1 MSGTPLQR
9 GRFSVAAKGTHK
21 SVAIGVNYGYPCAN
35 GNDYGKASV
44 EKQCARPRQI
54 PGGPAA
60 EEHATMSQIPD
71 LSQALARHPH
81 QTLLI
86 IDDVEMNRAIL
97 AEIFRS
103 RYRIIEAGNGREG
116 LEALEGREEEI
127 CAILLDVLMPVM
139 SGMEFLKTVCQR
151 YLQKQIPIFLI
162 TAENS
167 SAILEEAYGLGVMDV
182 ITKPVVPY
190 IVQRRIDSVVELFQA
205 RRSLGAKV
213 NLQQAE
219 LLLQAR
225 KIMDLNAGMIEA
237 LSTAIEFRSCESG
250 EHVRR
255 IHDFTAYLL
264 GKTPLGDGL
273 DQEQVDLIAL
283 ASIMHDIGKIAVPD
297 AILNKP
303 GRLTPEEFEVMKQH
317 TVNGALLLE
326 RIPQMRQHEAFVYAY
341 DIARHHHERWDG
353 RGYPDGL
360 KGDEISI
367 WAQVVSL
374 ADVYDALI
382 SKRVYKEAYSCS
394 QALDLIANGACGA
407 FNPRLLSIFL
417 AHEEAIRTFYMR

>member
-1 MSGTPLQR
+1 MSQSIDPSQSLTRGTP
-9 GRFSVAAKGTHK
+9 
-21 SVAIGVNYGYPCAN
+21 
-35 GNDYGKASV
+35 
-44 EKQCARPRQI
+44 
-54 PGGPAA
+54 
-60 EEHATMSQIPD
+60 
-71 LSQALARHPH
+71 

-86 IDDVEMNRAIL
+86 IDDVELNRAIL
-97 AEIFRS
+97 AEIFQD
-103 RYRIIEAGNGREG
+103 RYHIVEAGNGLEG
-116 LEALEGREEEI
+116 LQLLDGHEEEV

-139 SGMEFLKTVCQR
+139 DGMEFLKAVQQR
-151 YLQKQIPIFLI
+151 NLQKHIPIFLI

-167 SAILEEAYGLGVMDV
+167 SAVLEEAYAMGVMDV
-182 ITKPVVPY
+182 ITKPVIPY
-190 IVQRRIDSVVELFQA
+190 VVQRRIESVVELFQA
-205 RRSLGAKV
+205 RKRLGAKV

-219 LLLQAR
+219 LLQQAR

-264 GKTPLGDGL
+264 GKTPLGEGL

-303 GRLTPEEFEVMKQH
+303 GRLTPEEYEIMKQH

-360 KGDEISI
+360 KGDDISI

-382 SKRVYKEAYSCS
+382 S
-394 QALDLIANGACGA
+394 
-407 FNPRLLSIFL
+407 
-417 AHEEAIRTFYMR
+417 

>member
-1 MSGTPLQR
+1 
-9 GRFSVAAKGTHK
+9 
-21 SVAIGVNYGYPCAN
+21 
-35 GNDYGKASV
+35 
-44 EKQCARPRQI
+44 
-54 PGGPAA
+54 
-60 EEHATMSQIPD
+60 MSQIIDP
-71 LSQALARHPH
+71 SQTLARGTP

-97 AEIFRS
+97 AEFFKD
-103 RYRIIEAGNGREG
+103 RYHIVEAGNGLEG
-116 LEALEGREEEI
+116 LQLLDGHEDEV

-139 SGMEFLKTVCQR
+139 DGMQFLKAVHQR
-151 YLQKQIPIFLI
+151 NLQKQIPIFLI

-167 SAILEEAYGLGVMDV
+167 STVLEDAYAMGVMDV
-182 ITKPVVPY
+182 ITKPVIPFV
-190 IVQRRIDSVVELFQA
+190 VQRRVDSVVELFQA
-205 RRSLGAKV
+205 RKRLGAKV

-264 GKTPLGDGL
+264 GKTPLGEGL

-303 GRLTPEEFEVMKQH
+303 GRLTPDEFEVMKQH

-360 KGDEISI
+360 KGDDISI

-382 SKRVYKEAYSCS
+382 SKRVYKDAYSCS
-394 QALDLIANGACGA
+394 QALDLIANGACGT
-407 FNPRLLSIFL
+407 FNPRLLSIFATRYAKRCASFL
-417 AHEEAIRTFYMR
+417 AAVQIRCISLWANII

>member
-1 MSGTPLQR
+1 
-9 GRFSVAAKGTHK
+9 
-21 SVAIGVNYGYPCAN
+21 
-35 GNDYGKASV
+35 
-44 EKQCARPRQI
+44 
-54 PGGPAA
+54 
-60 EEHATMSQIPD
+60 MSQIIDPSKT
-71 LSQALARHPH
+71 LTRGTP

-97 AEIFRS
+97 AEFFKD
-103 RYRIIEAGNGREG
+103 RYHIVEAGNGLEG
-116 LEALEGREEEI
+116 LQLLDGHEDEV

-139 SGMEFLKTVCQR
+139 DGMQFLKAVHQR
-151 YLQKQIPIFLI
+151 NLQKQIPIFLI

-167 SAILEEAYGLGVMDV
+167 STVLEDAYAMGVMDV
-182 ITKPVVPY
+182 ITKPVIPY
-190 IVQRRIDSVVELFQA
+190 VVQRRVDSVVELFQA
-205 RRSLGAKV
+205 RKRLGAKV

-264 GKTPLGDGL
+264 GKTPLGEGL
-273 DQEQVDLIAL
+273 AQEQVDLIAL

-303 GRLTPEEFEVMKQH
+303 GRLTPDEFEVMKQH
-317 TVNGALLLE
+317 TINGALLLE

-360 KGDEISI
+360 KGDDISI

-394 QALDLIANGACGA
+394 QALDLIANGACGT

-417 AHEEAIRTFYMR
+417 AHEESIRMFYMR

>member
-1 MSGTPLQR
+1 MDTG
-9 GRFSVAAKGTHK
+9 
-21 SVAIGVNYGYPCAN
+21 
-35 GNDYGKASV
+35 ASV
-44 EKQCARPRQI
+44 LSRKMACVRHAPAEMPDSRPSHEGI
-54 PGGPAA
+54 L
-60 EEHATMSQIPD
+60 MSQIIDP
-71 LSQALARHPH
+71 SQTLTRGTP

-97 AEIFRS
+97 AEIFRD
-103 RYRIIEAGNGREG
+103 RYQIIEAGDGLEG
-116 LEALEGREEEI
+116 LRLLDGHEEEI

-139 SGMEFLKTVCQR
+139 DGMEFLKTVHQR
-151 YLQKQIPIFLI
+151 NLQKQIPIFLI
-162 TAENS
+162 TVENS
-167 SAILEEAYGLGVMDV
+167 SAVLEDAYALGVMDV
-182 ITKPVVPY
+182 ITKPVIPY
-190 IVQRRIDSVVELFQA
+190 VVQRRIDSVVELFQA
-205 RRSLGAKV
+205 RRRLGAKV

-264 GKTPLGDGL
+264 GKTPLGEGL

-317 TVNGALLLE
+317 TINGALLLE

-360 KGDEISI
+360 RGDDISI

-394 QALDLIANGACGA
+394 QALDLIANGACGT

-417 AHEEAIRTFYMR
+417 AHEESIRTFYMR

>member
-1 MSGTPLQR
+1 MSAPLPSNEGTLMSQSIDPSQSLTRGTP
-9 GRFSVAAKGTHK
+9 
-21 SVAIGVNYGYPCAN
+21 
-35 GNDYGKASV
+35 
-44 EKQCARPRQI
+44 
-54 PGGPAA
+54 
-60 EEHATMSQIPD
+60 
-71 LSQALARHPH
+71 

-86 IDDVEMNRAIL
+86 IDDVELNRAIL
-97 AEIFRS
+97 AEIFQD
-103 RYRIIEAGNGREG
+103 RYHIVEAGNGLEG
-116 LEALEGREEEI
+116 LQLLDGHEEEV

-139 SGMEFLKTVCQR
+139 DGMEFLKAVQQR
-151 YLQKQIPIFLI
+151 NMQKHIPIFLI

-167 SAILEEAYGLGVMDV
+167 SAVLEEAYAMGVMDV
-182 ITKPVVPY
+182 ITKPVIPY
-190 IVQRRIDSVVELFQA
+190 VVQRRIESVVELFQA
-205 RRSLGAKV
+205 RKRLGAKV

-219 LLLQAR
+219 LLQQAR

-264 GKTPLGDGL
+264 GKTPLGEGL

-303 GRLTPEEFEVMKQH
+303 GRLTPEEYEIMKQH

-360 KGDEISI
+360 KGDDISI

-394 QALDLIANGACGA
+394 QALDLIANGACGS

-417 AHEEAIRTFYMR
+417 AHEESIRMFYMR

>member
-1 MSGTPLQR
+1 
-9 GRFSVAAKGTHK
+9 
-21 SVAIGVNYGYPCAN
+21 
-35 GNDYGKASV
+35 
-44 EKQCARPRQI
+44 
-54 PGGPAA
+54 
-60 EEHATMSQIPD
+60 MSQSNDPSRILVCGIP
-71 LSQALARHPH
+71 

-86 IDDVEMNRAIL
+86 IDDVEMNREIL
-97 AEIFRS
+97 AEIFQDH
-103 RYRIIEAGNGREG
+103 YRIVQAENGLEG
-116 LEALEGREEEI
+116 LRILEKHEEDV

-139 SGMEFLKTVCQR
+139 DGMEFLKKVHQR
-151 YLQKQIPIFLI
+151 DLQKHIPIFLI
-162 TAENS
+162 TAES
-167 SAILEEAYGLGVMDV
+167 SSEVLEDAYALGVMDV
-182 ITKPVVPY
+182 ITKPVIPY
-190 IVQRRIDSVVELFQA
+190 VVQRRIDSVVELFQA
-205 RRSLGAKV
+205 RKTLGAKV

-225 KIMDLNAGMIEA
+225 KIMDLNEGMIEA

-264 GKTPLGDGL
+264 GKTPLGEGL

-303 GRLTPEEFEVMKQH
+303 GRLSPEEFEIMKQH
-317 TVNGALLLE
+317 TINGALLLE

-360 KGDEISI
+360 KGDDISI

-394 QALDLIANGACGA
+394 QALDLIANGACGS
-407 FNPRLLSIFL
+407 FNPRLLAIFL
-417 AHEEAIRTFYMR
+417 AHEESIRTFYMR